1 MPTYYLRTIT
11 QGTHLVPTPVKAKDI
26 DDLRRKI
33 CEGGKFPMIF
43 VYTRPDAN
51 NSSLSGVLD
60 RSRSGEITWDVK
72 GKSESIL
79 DVDPRTGKVIRARP
93 EELFTFSVTSLD
105 YSDYKD
111 YGQGTQ
117 VFPNISVARKTAI
130 QKVLSKDHSKQVL
143 ITVAYKRGVG
153 GHLYYENGRYIW
165 SQKGTKT
172 VVDPRTGNL
181 VRRS

>member
-11 QGTHLVPTPVKAKDI
+11 QGTYLVPTPVKAKDI
-26 DDLRRKI
+26 DDLRRKL
-33 CEGGKFPMIF
+33 CEGKKIPTTF

-60 RSRSGEITWDVK
+60 RRRSGEITWDVK

-105 YSDYKD
+105 YMDNKS
-111 YGQGTQ
+111 YGEFTE
-117 VFPNISVARKTAI
+117 VLPNFSEARKMAI
-130 QKVLSKDHSKQVL
+130 KKVISKDHSKQVL
-143 ITVAYKRGVG
+143 IIIAYKRLG
-153 GHLYYENGRYIW
+153 GHLYCQNGRYIW
-165 SQKGTKT
+165 SDKGVKT
-172 VVDPRTGNL
+172 TVDPRTGNL
-181 VRRS
+181 ARGS